1 MAGPMEDE
9 VAAAAPRAQNDLTK
23 RLTLAFLWT
32 WALFNYVYGDIL
44 HIFMIFMSPELQRQ
58 LEGGAIGGI
67 PLNNTATLVMAL
79 GMELAIAMVFLS
91 WKLPHRA
98 NRVLNIVV
106 GILFTLIMGAVL
118 FTSGRMP
125 PLSGYTLYAV
135 IEMAITLSIV
145 VLAWRWPPLDPAPD
159 TVRRT
164 LAPLD

>member
-1 MAGPMEDE
+1 MMEDE
-9 VAAAAPRAQNDLTK
+9 VAAAAPRAQNDGLTK

-32 WALFNYVYGDIL
+32 WVLFNYVYGDIL
-44 HIFMIFMSPELQRQ
+44 HIFMIFMSPEIQRQ

-91 WKLPHRA
+91 WKLPYRA

-118 FTSGRMP
+118 FASGRLP
-125 PLSGYTLYAV
+125 PLSGYTLYAM

-145 VLAWRWPPLDPAPD
+145 ILAWRWRAAGPD
-159 TVRRT
+159 ARHQ
-164 LAPLD
+164 